1 MVSSR
6 FPTFVSALVLAIT
19 SALAPAAPSPAPEAK
34 RPFDV
39 PAGDATQT
47 LARFAE
53 QANREIVFSPAT
65 VRGVQTNAVRGDFS
79 ASDALDLLVARTPLV
94 VTRDATTGALAVKK
108 GAADPKAERAAPA
121 VPSDRPKTNPA
132 PEPVEVVQL
141 SPFVVSEDDSVGY
154 SANSTLAGTRLNTA
168 LRDVG
173 ASISIITAEF
183 LVDTAS
189 TNLSEL
195 LTLTTGT
202 EVGGVLG
209 NFAGG
214 AEAFGR
220 PDQSE
225 ARENPE
231 GNQRVRGIGPASTTR
246 DFFLSDIPMDAYNT
260 ARVTINRGPNS
271 LLFGIGNPAGTID
284 TSLRKAQ
291 LGRNRNE
298 VTARYGSNASYRSSL
313 DLNRVLVKDRLAFR
327 LATVGEQNN
336 FDQEPAFDRKRRLY
350 GTVEAVLRDGRKSTI
365 LGKTSV
371 RAAGETGDSQ
381 STPVNVVPPTNAY
394 SIFFQPPNPALDS
407 LPGVD
412 LNPTVLQGSPGYIW
426 APRVTVDNRGNS
438 AGIPQNNGAY
448 YFVPW
453 FIHIPLVFDTPG
465 QREPGYLNGNNPA
478 LTGIAGIM
486 GRIRYATNPNNRPAI
501 DAISTTSSY
510 NLIPG
515 FTTPVLQNRD
525 VFDYR
530 SRLISGATN
539 RIEQNFTALN
549 AAVTQELFNGRGGL
563 ELAVDQQTTRS
574 NRVLPFSAGQNGSA
588 NGLSD
593 IYIDVSRY
601 LTNDQPNP
609 NLGRPFMQQ
618 LGIQDRT
625 TRRERES
632 FRATGFYKLDFDDRR
647 KTLFGLP
654 LGNHMLSGLYN
665 TQTIDA
671 RTESFQSAWE
681 SSTRD
686 LNTTVFQETLAS
698 VYRRSPVLVQYLGPS
713 VLNANSASD
722 LRVTD
727 VFNGRIPQDGDGQNV
742 TFFDFVTK
750 QLVTEKLTI
759 HRYLNGG
766 ALSRQ
771 KVASKSL
778 SAKSDFFRD
787 TLVTVVGWRW
797 DRLQT
802 YANEANRRLADG
814 TLDPNLRLRDT
825 TNLDESGRNFTW
837 SAVGRY
843 PKHLLPK
850 LPFGLELSAFY
861 NQSGNFNPVSPRANL
876 HGAII
881 PTPAGTTKE
890 YGFLVEFF
898 ERRASLRL
906 NWFHTLQTNSSN
918 NAQGATAQVY
928 NFPNLIIGGYRTA
941 ETQGISFATIPGV
954 TAAGYTSYQQL
965 YAAAL
970 QILPEPTNTLK
981 NLRFNAAGALLSDAL
996 PGLTDTSNLE
1006 ARGFEAEL
1014 VGQLTKRLRV
1024 SFNVAEQETV
1034 VNGSARL
1041 TKQVADAVY
1050 ANLVKANLLG
1060 TASAP
1065 ALPEGLTTAQR
1076 FNFVINNPLAATVAR
1091 DGAVSQE
1098 QRKWRANFVAT
1109 QDFRGIEN
1117 SFLNKLS
1124 VGTAVR
1130 WQAKIAIG
1138 NPFLTGER
1146 LKQKIVA
1153 TNTSFKSTSEI
1164 RDTDPVMQS
1173 QFPDIANPFYGP
1185 EELTGDFWL
1194 GYRRKI
1200 FRGIDWRVQ
1209 LNVRNAWGNGHDL
1222 PVKANPDGT
1231 IAVIRIPNETRWYL
1245 SNTFTF

>member
-1 MVSSR
+1 MVCR
-6 FPTFVSALVLAIT
+6 
-19 SALAPAAPSPAPEAK
+19 ALAATSTPQH
-34 RPFDV
+34 FDL
-39 PAGDATQT
+39 PAGDAANALR
-47 LARFAE
+47 LAAQ
-53 QANREIVFSPAT
+53 QAGREIMFPAEVVQGVRVAAVTGNFT
-65 VRGVQTNAVRGDFS
+65 VEEA
-79 ASDALDLLVARTPLV
+79 
-94 VTRDATTGALAVKK
+94 VTRMLGGTELHLVRDAGSSALAV
-108 GAADPKAERAAPA
+108 GRTTVSSTPRTTAARGSAEAASETPDT
-121 VPSDRPKTNPA
+121 VTLN
-132 PEPVEVVQL
+132 
-141 SPFVVSEDDSVGY
+141 PFVVSETDASGY

-183 LVDTAS
+183 LADTAS
-189 TNLSEL
+189 TNLGEL
-195 LTLTTGT
+195 LALTTAT
-202 EVGGVLG
+202 EVGGVFG

-246 DFFLSDIPMDAYNT
+246 DFFLSDIPMDSYNT
-260 ARVTINRGPNS
+260 SRVTINRGPNS

-291 LGRNRNE
+291 LGRNSNE
-298 VTARYGSNASYRSSL
+298 VTARYGSNRSYRSSL
-313 DLNRVLVKDRLAFR
+313 DVNRVLLPDRLAFR
-327 LATVGEQNN
+327 LDTVSEQNN
-336 FDQEPAFDRKRRLY
+336 FDQKPAFDRKGRLY
-350 GTVEAVLRDGRKSTI
+350 GTVEAVLRDGKKSLI
-365 LGKTSV
+365 AGKTSV
-371 RAAGETGDSQ
+371 RVSGEAGDSQ
-381 STPVNVVPPTNAY
+381 STPVNVIPPTNAY
-394 SIFFQPPNPALDS
+394 SIFFQPPDAALDS
-407 LPGVD
+407 IPGVD
-412 LNPTVLQGSPGYIW
+412 LSPTVLKGSPGYIW

-478 LTGIAGIM
+478 LGGIAGVM

-530 SRLISGATN
+530 SRLISGSSN
-539 RIEQNFTALN
+539 RIAQRFTAAN
-549 AAVTQELFNGRGGL
+549 AAITQELFDGRGGL
-563 ELAVDQQTTRS
+563 ELAIDKQTSRS
-574 NRVLPFSAGQNGSA
+574 FRALPFSQGQNGSA

-601 LTNDQPNP
+601 LSNDQPNP
-609 NLGRPFMQQ
+609 DLGRPFMQQ
-618 LGIQDRT
+618 LGIQDRNT
-625 TRRERES
+625 LRERES
-632 FRATGFYKLDFDDRR
+632 FRATGFYKLNFDDRR

-654 LGNHMLSGLYN
+654 LGNHTLSGLFN

-686 LNTTVFQETLAS
+686 LNTTVFQESIAT

-713 VLNANSASD
+713 VLNANSADD
-722 LRVTD
+722 LRITD
-727 VFNGRIPQDGDGQNV
+727 VFNGRIPANGDVQNV
-742 TFFDFVTK
+742 TFFDFITK
-750 QLVTEKLTI
+750 QLVTEKLAI
-759 HRYLNGG
+759 HRYLYGG
-766 ALSRQ
+766 SLSRQ
-771 KVASKSL
+771 TIASKSL
-778 SAKSDFFRD
+778 SAKSDFFQD

-797 DRLQT
+797 DRLRT

-814 TLDPNLRLRDT
+814 TIDPNFRLGDAA
-825 TNLDESGRNFTW
+825 NLDESGRNFTW

-843 PKHLLPK
+843 PRRFLPK
-850 LPFGLELSAFY
+850 LPDGLDLSAYY

-876 HGAII
+876 NGAII

-890 YGFLVEFF
+890 YGLLAEVLD
-898 ERRASLRL
+898 RRASLRL
-906 NWFHTLQTNSSN
+906 NWFHTLQTNTSN
-918 NAQGATAQVY
+918 NAQGATTQVY
-928 NFPNLIIGGYRTA
+928 NFPSGVLIGGYRSA
-941 ETQGISFATIPGV
+941 ETQGIPFASIPGV
-954 TAAGYTSYQQL
+954 TAAGYSSYQQL

-970 QILPEPTNTLK
+970 KVLPEPTNTLK
-981 NLRFNAAGALLSDAL
+981 NMRFNAAGALLSDAL

-1041 TKQVADAVY
+1041 TKQVADALY
-1050 ANLVKANLLG
+1050 TNLAKANLLNI
-1060 TASAP
+1060 ADSP
-1065 ALPEGLTTAQR
+1065 ALPPALTIGQR
-1076 FNFVINNPLAATVAR
+1076 YNFLINNPLAATVAR

-1109 QDFRGIEN
+1109 HDFRGVEN
-1117 SFLNKLS
+1117 SVLNKMS

-1130 WQAKIAIG
+1130 WQSKIAIG

-1153 TNTSFKSTSEI
+1153 TSTSFKSTAEI
-1164 RDTDPVMQS
+1164 KDTDPVMQS

-1185 EELTGDFWL
+1185 EELTGDFWI
-1194 GYRRKI
+1194 GYRRRITK
-1200 FRGIDWRVQ
+1200 GIDWRLQ
-1209 LNVRNAWGNGHDL
+1209 LNVRNAWGNSHDM